1 MKTKPTLALAA
12 LAVAAA
18 GFTAST
24 AQAENRE
31 LVSLAHE
38 LDRQATQIR
47 READSHFR
55 HTGQYRHLVADA
67 NSLIRVAQHIDE
79 LSHNSRRVTYRHFEA
94 DVDKAADLVK
104 HLHELVD
111 RMDSGRT
118 GGHSHGNTAHV
129 HRTLRD
135 MSSTVRALQ
144 RAVNREYGRGRVS
157 DDFCPYS
164 GRRL

>member
-31 LVSLAHE
+31 IVSLAHE

-55 HTGQYRHLVADA
+55 QTGQYRHLVADA
-67 NSLIRVAQHIDE
+67 NSLIRVAQHIDQ
-79 LSHNSRRVTYRHFEA
+79 LSHNTRGVTYRHFEA
-94 DVDKAADLVK
+94 DVDKAVEVLN
-104 HLHELVD
+104 HLHDVVD

-118 GGHSHGNTAHV
+118 GGHTHGNTAHL
-129 HRTLRD
+129 HTTLRD
-135 MSSTVRALQ
+135 MNLTVQALQ
-144 RAVNREYGRGRVS
+144 RAVNRKFGRGGYD
-157 DDFCPYS
+157 DDFCPIS
-164 GRRL
+164 GRRR